1 MSASLLRSGAF
12 GDRMARPHSARCLLR
27 PQRSSR
33 WRPLGANDDI
43 EKTAEGLRIN
53 IRHSKTDQEGR
64 GEVIAIPRGSI
75 ARPVVA
81 LMTWIASA
89 SITEGA
95 VFRPLTKGGRVLSA
109 RLTDRSVAEIIKS
122 HAARVGL
129 EPAQFSGHS
138 LRSGFLTSAAAR
150 GASIFKLAD
159 QSRHKSMDV
168 LRSYVRDA
176 ELFRNH
182 AGDGLL

>member
-1 MSASLLRSGAF
+1 
-12 GDRMARPHSARCLLR
+12 
-27 PQRSSR
+27 
-33 WRPLGANDDI
+33 
-43 EKTAEGLRIN
+43 
-53 IRHSKTDQEGR
+53 
-64 GEVIAIPRGSI
+64 
-75 ARPVVA
+75 
-81 LMTWIASA
+81 MTWIASA
-89 SITEGA
+89 SIIEGP
-95 VFRPLTKGGRVLSA
+95 VFRPLAKGGRLLNG
-109 RLTDRSVAEIIKS
+109 RLTDRSVAEIIKT

-129 EPAQFSGHS
+129 EPAQYSGHS

-159 QSRHKSMDV
+159 QFRLKSIDV

>member
-1 MSASLLRSGAF
+1 MAPIGRERLSHVRDRALLLVGFAGAF
-12 GDRMARPHSARCLLR
+12 RRFELVAL
-27 PQRSSR
+27 
-33 WRPLGANDDI
+33 NVEDI
-43 EKTAEGLRIN
+43 EEISEGLRIK
-53 IRHSKTDQEGR
+53 IRYSKTDQEGR
-64 GEVIAIPRGSI
+64 GEVIAIPRGAI
-75 ARPVVA
+75 ACPVLA

-89 SITEGA
+89 SIIEGP
-95 VFRPLTKGGRVLSA
+95 VFRPLAKGGRLLNG
-109 RLTDRSVAEIIKS
+109 RLTDRSVAEIIKT

-129 EPAQFSGHS
+129 EPAQYSGHS

-159 QSRHKSMDV
+159 QSRHKSIDV

-176 ELFRNH
+176 ELFRDH

>member
-1 MSASLLRSGAF
+1 VS
-12 GDRMARPHSARCLLR
+12 H
-27 PQRSSR
+27 
-33 WRPLGANDDI
+33 WRRRFADDGL
-43 EKTAEGLRIN
+43 EGLQDKSYELFGL
-53 IRHSKTDQEGR
+53 HKAC
-64 GEVIAIPRGSI
+64 AIMGFMPCSDISRE
-75 ARPVVA
+75 AY
-81 LMTWIASA
+81 
-89 SITEGA
+89 
-95 VFRPLTKGGRVLSA
+95 FTKGGRILNA
-109 RLTDRSVAEIIKS
+109 RLSDRSVAEIIKT

-129 EPAQFSGHS
+129 DPAQFSGHS

-176 ELFRNH
+176 EVFRNH